1 MKINTL
7 RLENFQGIK
16 AATFDFKGQSASV
29 YGDNATG
36 KTSVSPELLLPE
48 WEIKQGGK
56 FILPY
61 LDIINNLFAG
71 RDKPHGAE

>member
-16 AATFDFKGQSASV
+16 AATFNFKGQSASI

-36 KTSVSPELLLPE
+36 KTTAYNDLAP
-48 WEIKQGGK
+48 
-56 FILPY
+56 F
-61 LDIINNLFAG
+61 
-71 RDKPHGAE
+71 